1 MQLEREIEF
10 KTEIN
15 EREYNALIKQF
26 NLQNN
31 IYKLTNHYFETA
43 TKTLKKEGKTL
54 RIRVKDDEEY
64 QLTLKSSKRN
74 IANEA
79 HFTLKKDE
87 AIKMI
92 LEGFNLKHLFDKD
105 INVYPYGKLTTYRC
119 QMPYKDGELFFD
131 KIEYYGITKY
141 EIEYEAK
148 YYGLGYKIFM
158 NFLKEHN
165 IKYISTIKKSGRVFN
180 YLERNQTK

>member
-64 QLTLKSSKRN
+64 QLTLKSSKETSPTR
-74 IANEA
+74 
-79 HFTLKKDE
+79 L
-87 AIKMI
+87 I
-92 LEGFNLKHLFDKD
+92 LH
-105 INVYPYGKLTTYRC
+105 
-119 QMPYKDGELFFD
+119 
-131 KIEYYGITKY
+131 
-141 EIEYEAK
+141 
-148 YYGLGYKIFM
+148 
-158 NFLKEHN
+158 
-165 IKYISTIKKSGRVFN
+165 
-180 YLERNQTK
+180 